1 MDPITHGTI
10 GLALSAFSG
19 NPVSLTNPLSLGCAI
34 GAMIPDIDAV
44 IRVFS
49 NDMVYLKHH
58 RGITHSVPA
67 LAVLSLAVTGALFLA
82 FPEMQFLQVLF
93 WTFIGSL
100 SHTLFDI
107 LNSYGAMLF
116 MKKRKASLLTLY
128 DPVVSLMAG
137 YLILVPNQ
145 GTVTHLVIPALFA
158 LYLCFRYFMR
168 QQAQES
174 LKGIYSHGYTV
185 ERIDVLPSLLAFYQW
200 DYIITTRSHQIVG
213 KFNQVTGKNTVRR
226 KLRVQPE
233 FVKLFNQ
240 TKAGDYFNAFSSNL
254 HIETEHHPDRLIL
267 RATDIRYFMR
277 NRFMHHATVVLDMNH
292 EVMESH
298 IHPYHPDKAV
308 QIIS

>member
-19 NPVSLTNPLSLGCAI
+19 EAVSLTNPISLGCAL

-58 RGITHSVPA
+58 RGITHSVPVLA
-67 LAVLSLAVTGALFLA
+67 LLSLAVTGGLFLV
-82 FPEMQFLQVLF
+82 FPHMQILQVLF
-93 WTFIGSL
+93 WTFIGGL

-107 LNSYGAMLF
+107 LNSYGTMLF

-145 GTVTHLVIPALFA
+145 GTTTHVVIPALFA
-158 LYLCFRYFMR
+158 LYLGFRYYMR
-168 QQAQES
+168 RKAHDS
-174 LKGIYSHGYTV
+174 LEGIYAHGYTV

-200 DYIITTRSHQIVG
+200 DYIVTARSHQIVG
-213 KFNQVTGKNTVRR
+213 NYNQVTGKNTIRR

-233 FVKLFNQ
+233 FVKLFNK
-240 TKAGDYFNAFSSNL
+240 TKAGVYFNAFSPNL
-254 HIETEHHPDRLIL
+254 HIAMEPHPDRIVL
-267 RATDIRYFMR
+267 RATDIRYYMR
-277 NRFMHHATVVLDMNH
+277 NRFMHHATVIMDMNH
-292 EVMESH
+292 EVLESQ

-308 QIIS
+308 QIIP

>member
-19 NPVSLTNPLSLGCAI
+19 ESVSLTSPIALGCAL

-67 LAVLSLAVTGALFLA
+67 LVLLSSIVTGGLLLF
-82 FPEMQFLQVLF
+82 FPQMPVLQVLF
-93 WTFIGSL
+93 WTFIGGL

-137 YLILVPNQ
+137 YLILAPNQ
-145 GTVTHLVIPALFA
+145 GLTSHLVIPGLFA
-158 LYLCFRYFMR
+158 LYLAFRYYMR
-168 QQAQES
+168 QQAHGALCE
-174 LKGIYSHGYTV
+174 IYAHGYVV

-200 DYIITTRSHQIVG
+200 DYIVTARSHQIVG
-213 KFNQVTGKNTVRR
+213 KYNQITGKNTLRR
-226 KLRVQPE
+226 KLRVQQE

-240 TKAGDYFNAFSSNL
+240 TKAGDYFNAFSPNL
-254 HIETEHHPDRLIL
+254 HIHPEHHPDRIVL

-277 NRFMHHATVVLDMNH
+277 NRFMHHATVTLNKNH
-292 EVMESH
+292 EVMDSQ
-298 IHPYHPDKAV
+298 IHPYHPDKAI
-308 QIIS
+308 QIAP

>member
-1 MDPITHGTI
+1 MDPITHGAI

-19 NPVSLTNPLSLGCAI
+19 NPVSLTNPIALGCSI

-67 LAVLSLAVTGALFLA
+67 LALLSLLVTGGLVLI
-82 FPEMQFLQVLF
+82 FPQMPVLQVLF
-93 WTFIGSL
+93 WTFIGGL
-100 SHTLFDI
+100 SHTFFDI

-137 YLILVPNQ
+137 YLILVPHQ
-145 GTVTHLVIPALFA
+145 GLTTHLVIPALFT
-158 LYLCFRYFMR
+158 LYLCFRYYMR
-168 QQAQES
+168 REAHKALQ
-174 LKGIYSHGYTV
+174 GIYAHGYTV
-185 ERIDVLPSLLAFYQW
+185 ERIDVLPSLLSFYQW
-200 DYIITTRSHQIVG
+200 DYIITARSHQIVG
-213 KFNQVTGKNTVRR
+213 KFNQITGKNTMRR

-240 TKAGDYFNAFSSNL
+240 TKAGDYFNAFSPNL
-254 HIETEHHPDRLIL
+254 HIDTEHHPDRVIL

-277 NRFMHHATVVLDMNH
+277 NRFMHHATVILDKNH
-292 EVMESH
+292 KVVESH

-308 QIIS
+308 QILP